1 MWTEN
6 IRCVFRVKSSFSII
20 SSAAW
25 TGPQPMRA
33 QKHLLVGNNRG
44 GNYHHNNRQC
54 LYTLYPPLV
63 RVVHI
68 QRYWAHLNSVRII
81 CRILKQTV
89 VRIEHLTRQKEKELS
104 RWSAIIQ
111 TETTT
116 TKKSFCYEMFFG
128 QSGFLTT
135 TVVEQT

>member
-1 MWTEN
+1 
-6 IRCVFRVKSSFSII
+6 
-20 SSAAW
+20 
-25 TGPQPMRA
+25 MRA

-44 GNYHHNNRQC
+44 KNYHHNDKRC
-54 LYTLYPPLV
+54 FYTLYPPLV

-68 QRYWAHLNSVRII
+68 QRYWAHLDSVRII
-81 CRILKQTV
+81 CRILKETV

-116 TKKSFCYEMFFG
+116 KNTSLLRNVFFG
-128 QSGFLTT
+128 HSGFPIT
-135 TVVEQT
+135 TVVKQT